1 MSARTKKK
9 YSTEFKIQALEL
21 VKQTGSY
28 SEAARQLGITD
39 GLLHAWKTKYNFSI
53 EKQNKT
59 PGEAIAETE
68 EVRRLRKENEELKKV
83 NYILKRA
90 AAFFSQDHLK

>member
-1 MSARTKKK
+1 MANRK
-9 YSTEFKIQALEL
+9 YTREFKLQALEL
-21 VKQTGSY
+21 VKQTGTF

-39 GLLHAWKTKYNFSI
+39 GLLHTWKQKFNFKLDSDKSAKASAQ
-53 EKQNKT
+53 ESD
-59 PGEAIAETE
+59 
-68 EVRRLRKENEELKKV
+68 EVRELKNKISDLEKT